1 MSELNRKQLET
12 LAVER
17 ARIFTPGWFGDLVS
31 GRLGF
36 GDTFWLG
43 LFGVLLFV
51 VPAVVLLAGLIY
63 ALATPATVPFLRV
76 VAGLYGI
83 WAALV
88 LRGLMLHKGARGG
101 WQIVGAAT
109 TACLAGAAFLTA
121 ATL

>member
-1 MSELNRKQLET
+1 MSELNKKQLET

-51 VPAVVLLAGLIY
+51 VPAVVLFAGLIY
-63 ALATPATVPFLRV
+63 ALATPATMLFLRL
-76 VAGLYGI
+76 VAGLYGL

-88 LRGLMLHKGARGG
+88 LRALWRKGGRGG
-101 WQIVGAAT
+101 WPIAGLAT
-109 TACLAGAAFLTA
+109 TAVIAAGAFFTA